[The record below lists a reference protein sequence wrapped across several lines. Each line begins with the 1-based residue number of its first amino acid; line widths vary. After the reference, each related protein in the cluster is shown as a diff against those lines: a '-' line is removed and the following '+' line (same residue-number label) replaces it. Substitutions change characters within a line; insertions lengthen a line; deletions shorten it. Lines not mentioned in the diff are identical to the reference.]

1 MQKGIHV
8 HLTGACS
15 RRTTASL
22 VVRGTPRLGAQVV
35 KCKRKT
41 STVILDEKFS
51 EDKLSSYTRHDWRP
65 LLDLIPKIETTS
77 VFGEWPGG
85 DKDADGTT
93 AFPCCEPAPIVSC
106 FLKAVYGIPII
117 IDFDWISWDEGRK
130 IASDHDFDFDTV
142 DLQTKCKLITAIVRN
157 DRFCEGALVSAFD
170 TGLILRILKSIEK
183 KVSAK

>member
-65 LLDLIPKIETTS
+65 LQDLIPEIETTS

-85 DKDADGTT
+85 DKNAQGVFTLPYC
-93 AFPCCEPAPIVSC
+93 APAPVVSR

-130 IASDHDFDFDTV
+130 IARDHDFDFDTV